1 MFEGFK
7 TSGIAANNVIINT
20 LIKGHGPALLLLHGY
35 PQTHVMWHKIAPML
49 ADHFTVVAT
58 DLRGYG
64 DSSKP
69 DGDAQHECYSK
80 RAMAADQVAVMAAL
94 GFEKFMLAA
103 HDRGARVAHRL
114 LLDHPE
120 RVTRAAL
127 LDIIPTPEVF
137 KRIDQFTATAY
148 YHWFFLIQRRDLPER
163 LIGADPEYYLRRM
176 GTRAGKDVFAPEAFA
191 EYLRCFRD
199 PACIHATC
207 EDYRAAAS
215 VDLKHHK
222 DDGGRMITCPL
233 LLLWGKEG
241 LLERAYDPVAVWRQ
255 YAADVR
261 GHSLPAGHFLSEEA
275 PRETLDALV
284 EFFS

>member
-1 MFEGFK
+1 MFEGFNASK
-7 TSGIAANNVIINT
+7 LTIGDVAINT
-20 LIKGHGPALLLLHGY
+20 LTKGDGPALLLLHGY
-35 PQTHVMWHKIAPML
+35 PQTHAMWHKIAPLL

-69 DGDAQHECYSK
+69 AGDDQHLRYSK
-80 RAMAADQVAVMAAL
+80 RTMAADQVAVMAAL
-94 GFEKFMLAA
+94 GFDRFMLAA

-148 YHWFFLIQRRDLPER
+148 YNWFFLIQRRDLPEH

-176 GTRAGKDVFAPEAFA
+176 GTRAGKEVFAPEAFA

-215 VDLKHHK
+215 VDLKHHNE
-222 DDGGRMITCPL
+222 DGGRTIACPL

-241 LLERAYDPVAVWRQ
+241 LLERAYDPVAVWRE
-255 YAADVR
+255 YASDVR
-261 GHSLPAGHFLSEEA
+261 AHSLPAGHFIPEEA
-275 PRETLDALV
+275 PQETLAALLA
-284 EFFS
+284 FFA